1 MSSGDQARS
10 VRILVA
16 DPDPAVVALVR
27 SAIEADGWT
36 LDPVA
41 DGDRC
46 LSRFEKGAPDVCL
59 VDSDLP
65 GIAGLDLIPQ
75 IHAIDANVPVIILD
89 GAPSI
94 EESVAAIRL
103 GAANYLGKP
112 LDPARLLTA
121 VRSAMQLVWAK
132 REIERLKVETGR
144 MAKVPI
150 DEILADLAL
159 NGGSDLHIKVGRR
172 PLYRVAGDLQE
183 SRFPVLDE
191 EDVRG
196 ILLQICGVEGF
207 KALERDLEYDTAYL
221 LPEIARCRVNAFKR
235 MGQYAAA
242 FRMIPL
248 VIPTI
253 ELMNLPPVLR
263 EICKA
268 PQGLVLVTGPTGS
281 GKSTSLAAMMDYL
294 NEMESLH
301 IVTIE
306 DPIEFVYTDKKCS
319 IDQRQLGSDTRTLHE
334 AMRRCLRQDPDIILV
349 GEMRDRESME
359 LAMHAAETG
368 HLVFSTLHTNDAKQT
383 IDRIIDTFPVDSAHQ
398 IRAMLALTL
407 HAVISQRLVKR
418 ADGKGRTAAVEVMIN
433 SPQIRDLIAE
443 GKTTAIEK
451 AIGSSGDFYQMQT
464 FNQSLFKLTQDGTIE
479 WDEALACSTNPN
491 DLKLMLKGIGSG
503 SATPKPSGVPVGSA
517 LPRPGAGPNATPSP
531 ALARPAEAPKIQVR
545 PKF

>member
-1 MSSGDQARS
+1 MSPGDARS

-27 SAIEADGWT
+27 SAIADDGWT
-36 LDPVA
+36 LDPVT
-41 DGDRC
+41 DGDRA

-59 VDSDLP
+59 IDSDLP
-65 GIAGLDLIPQ
+65 GIAGLDLISQ
-75 IHAIDANVPVIILD
+75 IHGIDENVPVIITD
-89 GAPSI
+89 GSPTI
-94 EESVAAIRL
+94 EESVAAMRL
-103 GAANYLGKP
+103 GAANYLAKP
-112 LDPARLLTA
+112 LDAAKLLTA
-121 VRSAMQLVWAK
+121 IRSAMQLVWAK

-144 MAKVPI
+144 MAKVPV

-159 NGGSDLHIKVGRR
+159 SGGSDLHIKVGRR
-172 PLYRVAGDLQE
+172 PLYRVAGDLME
-183 SRFPVLDE
+183 SRFPILDE
-191 EDVRG
+191 DDVRG

-207 KALERDLEYDTAYL
+207 KSLERDLEYDTAYL
-221 LPEIARCRVNAFKR
+221 LPEIARCRVNAYKR

-248 VIPTI
+248 IIPTI
-253 ELMNLPPVLR
+253 DLMHLPPVLR

-281 GKSTSLAAMMDYL
+281 GKSTSLAAMMDHV
-294 NEMESLH
+294 NENESLH
-301 IVTIE
+301 IITIE
-306 DPIEFVYTDKKCS
+306 DPIEFVYTDKRCS
-319 IDQRQLGSDTRTLHE
+319 IDQRQLGADTRTLHE
-334 AMRRCLRQDPDIILV
+334 ALRRVLRQDPDIILV

-383 IDRIIDTFPVDSAHQ
+383 IDRIIDTFPPDATHQ

-433 SPQIRDLIAE
+433 SPQIRDLITE

-503 SATPKPSGVPVGSA
+503 SATPRPSGPSVTIGTA
-517 LPRPGAGPNATPSP
+517 TPRPAPGPNATPSP
-531 ALARPAEAPKIQVR
+531 AAKPAEAPKIQVR